1 MKLIILIPCMDMVH
15 TAFMRSLLML
25 NTVGHDVTYG
35 ISSGSLIYDSRNKL
49 LETAKK
55 SGADSLL
62 WVDSDM
68 DLPMNTIQQLS
79 ADIDAGCAIVSGL
92 CFKRKP
98 PYTPC
103 IYKQCEIQQ
112 IGDGKVVPLA
122 TIYEDY
128 PKHDLFE
135 VEAHGGACV
144 MMTMEAVE
152 RITKAYG
159 PYPYIPVGGFGEDLS
174 FCMRAR
180 AAGIKLY
187 CDSRIRP
194 GHVGLY
200 TYTEADYDRHGSS

>member
-1 MKLIILIPCMDMVH
+1 MKIIVLIPCMDMVH
-15 TAFMRSLLML
+15 TTFMRSLLML
-25 NTVGHDVTYG
+25 NTVGHNVTYG

-49 LETAKK
+49 LETARQ
-55 SGADSLL
+55 SGADRLL

-79 ADIDAGCAIVSGL
+79 ADIDAGCAMVSGL

-103 IYKQCEIQQ
+103 IYERCELQN
-112 IGDGKVVPLA
+112 IGDGKVLPISD
-122 TIYEDY
+122 IYENY

-135 VEAHGGACV
+135 VAAFGGACV
-144 MMTMEAVE
+144 MMTMEAVD

-159 PYPYIPVGGFGEDLS
+159 PYPYMPVGGFGEDLS

-180 AAGIKLY
+180 GAGIKLY
-187 CDSRIRP
+187 CDSRIRV
-194 GHVGLY
+194 GHMGQKLY
-200 TYTEADYDRHGSS
+200 TIDDYRREDFR